1 MKKPSLTVHSLG
13 ELAQVRKALA
23 QRVQAAAQEAARQ
36 KEEAERAHA
45 RKHLFRLAMGKVQP
59 LKAAPVADLRP
70 SPAAPVPKQRELDEA
85 AALREALSDEVDI
98 STLLDTDEHLSFR
111 RRGVGADVTQRLRKG
126 QWAVQAQIDLHGLRT
141 DEARETLGRFVHD
154 CHAQGL
160 RCVRVVHGKGLGSP
174 GKTPVL
180 KDKVRKWL
188 VQKSEVVAFVQSP
201 PAHGG
206 AGALL
211 VLLQPVRAK
220 RPTQT
225 AINDKTGP

>member
-1 MKKPSLTVHSLG
+1 MKKPALTVRSLG
-13 ELAQVRKALA
+13 ELAQVRKTLV
-23 QRVQAAAQEAARQ
+23 QRAEAAAQEAARQ
-36 KEEAERAHA
+36 KEEAARVHA
-45 RKHLFRLAMGKVQP
+45 RKHLFRLSVGKVQP
-59 LKAAPVADLRP
+59 LKTAPVADLRP
-70 SPAAPVPKQRELDEA
+70 RPAAPIPKQRELDEA

-98 STLLDTDEHLSFR
+98 STLLDTDELLSFR

-180 KDKVRKWL
+180 KDKTRRWL

-201 PAHGG
+201 PSHGG

-211 VLLQPVRAK
+211 VLLQPVRVRRSAQAAA
-220 RPTQT
+220 TS
-225 AINDKTGP
+225 KTSL

>member
-1 MKKPSLTVHSLG
+1 MKNPTITVHGLG
-13 ELAQVRKALA
+13 ELAQVRKTLV
-23 QRVQAAAQEAARQ
+23 QRAEAAAQEAARK
-36 KEEAERAHA
+36 KEEAARTHA
-45 RKHLFRLAMGKVQP
+45 RKHMFRLAVGAVQP

-70 SPAAPVPKQRELDEA
+70 RPAAPIPFQRERDEA

-111 RRGVGADVTQRLRKG
+111 RRGVGVDVTQRLRKG
-126 QWAVQAQIDLHGLRT
+126 HWAVQGQIDLHGLRT

-180 KDKVRKWL
+180 KDKVRRWL

-201 PAHGG
+201 PSHGG

-211 VLLQPVRAK
+211 VLLQPVKSQRAV
-220 RPTQT
+220 
-225 AINDKTGP
+225 

>member
-23 QRVQAAAQEAARQ
+23 QRAQAAAQEAARQ

-59 LKAAPVADLRP
+59 LKTAPVADLRP

-220 RPTQT
+220 RPTQAAT
-225 AINDKTGP
+225 NDKTGP